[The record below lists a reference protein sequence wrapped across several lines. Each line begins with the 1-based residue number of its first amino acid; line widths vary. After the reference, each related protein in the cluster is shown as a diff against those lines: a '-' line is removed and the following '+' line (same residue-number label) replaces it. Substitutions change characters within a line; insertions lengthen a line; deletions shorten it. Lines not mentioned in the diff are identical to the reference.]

1 MGVESASTH
10 ASLVRRIGLAI
21 VGYTFAAIAWA
32 FVFVAVRTGTKPGDS
47 WFGIIV
53 GYALVALVFLGAAF
67 LTWYATWQLVGRE
80 PYVVLD
86 DAGVK
91 EQRGRHTLRTI
102 ALGDVTRLQVVPG
115 QRTTVGSGRGPTAP
129 ATQGAST
136 RNTAQALISA
146 GDGNPI
152 IITEGPGW
160 ADVIDVLV
168 RWVVARPDLLTDET
182 TAAILR

>member
-10 ASLVRRIGLAI
+10 APLIRRLGLAI
-21 VGYTFAAIAWA
+21 VGYAFAAIAWA
-32 FVFVAVRTGTKPGDS
+32 FVFVAVRTGTKPDNS

-53 GYALVALVFLGAAF
+53 GYVFVALVFLGAVF
-67 LTWYATWQLVGRE
+67 LTWYATWQLLGRE

-86 DAGVK
+86 DNGVK
-91 EQRGRHTLRTI
+91 EQRGRHTLRAI
-102 ALGDVTRLQVVPG
+102 ALTDVTRIQVLPG
-115 QRTTVGSGRGPTAP
+115 QRTTVGSGRGPGDPAP
-129 ATQGAST
+129 QGSRT
-136 RNTAQALISA
+136 RLTAQALISA

-160 ADVIDVLV
+160 ADVIDVLR
-168 RWVVARPDLLTDET
+168 RWVVARPDLLTDQT